1 MSYNIKH
8 ISFLNNDNER
18 QIIKSINK
26 KFKLK
31 YVEVVDGV
39 LKQKMFWFKAKEF
52 VEHPRIRDRDPVLN
66 FDNGQKMRVYQSGDS
81 SYMIIEAASKLELH
95 DNQSKKKPTPKKIQ
109 QKSSKNKIEDENDL
123 WASAFDDYI
132 I

>member
-31 YVEVVDGV
+31 YVEVIDGV

-66 FDNGQKMRVYQSGDS
+66 FDNGQKMRVYQSGDP